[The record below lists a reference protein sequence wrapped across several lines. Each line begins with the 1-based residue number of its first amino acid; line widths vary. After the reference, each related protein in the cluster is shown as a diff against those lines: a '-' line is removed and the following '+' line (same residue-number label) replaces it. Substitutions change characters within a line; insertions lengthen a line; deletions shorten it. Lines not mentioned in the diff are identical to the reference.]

1 MKKVKSTNK
10 IPEGSI
16 ISKDFGNY
24 HYCDSYSIETQTNDS
39 LDKIATDLFKTPKW
53 ADALMGIRNTV
64 ARLVGLKAGGYKRD
78 NYISDYYPVGSR
90 AVYFTVIDRN
100 DDEIVMAEKDK
111 HLDFRVSVLVNREV
125 DKATISLTTLVKYN
139 NGLGR
144 LYFFPVKPF
153 HRIIVVSLLKRLSR
167 SVSNG

>member
-24 HYCDSYSIETQTNDS
+24 HYCDSYSIETQTNDN
-39 LDKIATDLFKTPKW
+39 LDKITTDLFKTPKW
-53 ADALMGIRNTV
+53 ADALMGIRNAV
-64 ARLVGLKAGGYKRD
+64 VRLVGLRAGGHKKD

-100 DDEIVMAEKDK
+100 DNEIVMAEEDK
-111 HLDFRVSVLVNREV
+111 HLDFRVSVLVNRQL

-139 NGLGR
+139 NRFGR

-153 HRIIVVSLLKRLSR
+153 HRIIVMSLLKRLPSPD
-167 SVSNG
+167 SNG